1 MKKIVLSALLLAAV
15 AVSAS
20 ATWYPGTGPSA
31 GQSFSG
37 PNEGQLYD
45 CNYQNYSGS
54 AVDPGYSYW
63 IFDIF
68 YSSDGKP
75 MLRGTEHFLAT
86 NRFGQQFWEGYKSTW
101 AAPQNFLDPS
111 TQGTLTMTRW
121 EYTFNPYGPQ
131 CKRAMVQYNAFK
143 LSFSECGDGHTR
155 TCWLVQ

>member
-1 MKKIVLSALLLAAV
+1 MKKIVLSALLLAVV

-20 ATWYPGTGPSA
+20 ATWYPGTGASA

-37 PNEGQLYD
+37 PNEGQYYSCD
-45 CNYQNYSGS
+45 YQNYSGS

-63 IFDIF
+63 VFNVF
-68 YSSDGKP
+68 YDGLGKP

-86 NRFGQQFWEGYKSTW
+86 NRYNQQFWEGYKSTW
-101 AAPQNFLDPS
+101 AAPANKIDPYTGTS
-111 TQGTLTMTRW
+111 FTQW

-131 CKRAMVQYNAFK
+131 CKKAGVYFNAFK
-143 LSFSECGDGHTR
+143 LTFSECGDGHTR